1 MRALQISYRI
11 AGVEPAFSSFS
22 GASFEVFMWIL
33 RQARD
38 VLEMIGVVVQAIS
51 CVEPGC
57 DGCLSDLP
65 LQSGVRWSISVF
77 QQPVR
82 KQPLTGFS
90 FFFFWS
96 YMHQFVSLA
105 ENLSA
110 TEMELFSFFLT

>member
-90 FFFFWS
+90 FFFFGLTCI
-96 YMHQFVSLA
+96 SLF
-105 ENLSA
+105 LSLKISA
-110 TEMELFSFFLT
+110 PLRWNFFLFF